1 MDGFSVEDMRSLNYP
16 KDKNSLT
23 YLKKVTHNVTDVIK
37 SITFRLANHNSIKF
51 ANLLN
56 DLLDQNSVLF
66 GRCFSLNIPQEIQ
79 NLKVFKRQ

>member
-1 MDGFSVEDMRSLNYP
+1 MDGFSVKDMRSLNYP

-37 SITFRLANHNSIKF
+37 SITFRLANHNSIRF
-51 ANLLN
+51 AKLS

>member
-16 KDKNSLT
+16 KDKKSLT

-37 SITFRLANHNSIKF
+37 SITFRLANHNSIRF
-51 ANLLN
+51 AKLS